1 MIFHLILFMIWFL
14 LNFLYEKKDP
24 FIHFILWCA
33 NLTVLLECNSWWS
46 FILHHDQL
54 TWTWNSFDDFHSWF
68 SQPLGEWFKS
78 TWRLKLMLKQMFIF
92 FLFVSF
98 FLLLSVVF
106 HADDQFDY
114 VILILNFVCRC
125 PFNFACR
132 CPFKLLFSMI
142 SQFSFNSLF
151 FCSSNL
157 VIWSNTHPNTDD
169 ELNSKPVL
177 GTFFSWPSIKIKVLS
192 LWYYILSFWLIL
204 FLSIWN
210 VQIFWLTWHFCVRV
224 NLVGVDIYIFSID
237 FFFFNSFNSFFSKL
251 FYFLFLTH
259 STHWILILFL
269 VVHCSL
275 VTWLRLE
282 LAKLN
287 STSHTNNT
295 IQLTTFTTLTSHC
308 TWISQF

>member
-78 TWRLKLMLKQMFIF
+78 TWRLKLMLKQMWIF
-92 FLFVSF
+92 FLFLSF
-98 FLLLSVVF
+98 FLLLSVVL
-106 HADDQFDY
+106 HADDQFDC
-114 VILILNFVCRC
+114 VILMLNFS
-125 PFNFACR
+125 CR

-151 FCSSNL
+151 FFCSSNL
-157 VIWSNTHPNTDD
+157 VIWSNTHPNSDD

-295 IQLTTFTTLTSHC
+295 IQLTTFTALTSHC